1 MNPVTQAI
9 AAAHAVAARAAANGT
24 RRESVLR
31 DIAADV
37 AESLPALDAAL
48 GELTGDEL
56 LTLALAADVLAVR
69 ARAVETHRRNSAVTA
84 EIAELKKRKQV

>member
-9 AAAHAVAARAAANGT
+9 AAAHAIAARAVAGGM
-24 RRESVLR
+24 RRESVLH

-37 AESLPALDAAL
+37 TEPLSALDAAL

-56 LTLALAADVLAVR
+56 LALALAADVLAVR

-84 EIAELKKRKQV
+84 EVAELKKRKQV